1 MCIRDR
7 EYTVEEL
14 TEHSFDKPIDIA
26 LFSAGGSTSE
36 KYAPI
41 AAEHGVKMCIRDSC
55 KSEYDKDGSL
65 KIRSSFP
72 DDNGH
77 PMVDGYMEKINA
89 LAYYN
94 AGGYVYY
101 ITLGD
106 LEGVHRMLFD
116 GSEDII
122 LQNLDGMEIGAN
134 TKVSITYN
142 GCLLYTSRC
151 V

>member
-1 MCIRDR
+1 MPQQKTIPRTD
-7 EYTVEEL
+7 
-14 TEHSFDKPIDIA
+14 IQIIA
-26 LFSAGGSTSE
+26 LTVLPLNIDVY
-36 KYAPI
+36 K
-41 AAEHGVKMCIRDSC
+41 RQ
-55 KSEYDKDGSL
+55 
-65 KIRSSFP
+65 
-72 DDNGH
+72 
-77 PMVDGYMEKINA
+77 A